1 MIDTH
6 THIYGPEFS
15 LENQPDGSM
24 QGQIE
29 TIDRALATGVDIMIL
44 PAVDRESISP
54 MKRLNALRP
63 DNTALAM
70 GLHPTEVKDNWR
82 EELHHMMSVLND
94 GSKYVAVG
102 EVGID
107 LYWDKTFESE
117 QMQVFDAQLAEAK
130 RLGLPVIIHQRNAL
144 EPVLEVLSGYPG
156 VEAVFH
162 SFGGSVADVES
173 IRWLG
178 DYYFGINGIV
188 TFKNSGLASVL
199 PAIGLDRILT
209 ETDSPY
215 LAPVPYRGRR
225 NESAYIPHIVDRIA
239 ESIEIPADNVANTTT
254 ENAIKFFRLSQS

>member
-15 LENQPDGSM
+15 LENQPDCSM

-29 TIDRALATGVDIMIL
+29 TVDRALATGVDMMIL

-156 VEAVFH
+156 VAAVFH

-173 IRWLG
+173 IRRLG

-254 ENAIKFFRLSQS
+254 ENAIKFFRLYQS

>member
-1 MIDTH
+1 
-6 THIYGPEFS
+6 
-15 LENQPDGSM
+15 M

-29 TIDRALATGVDIMIL
+29 TVDRALATGVDMMIL

-107 LYWDKTFESE
+107 
-117 QMQVFDAQLAEAK
+117 AQLAEAK

-173 IRWLG
+173 IRRLG

>member
-1 MIDTH
+1 
-6 THIYGPEFS
+6 
-15 LENQPDGSM
+15 
-24 QGQIE
+24 
-29 TIDRALATGVDIMIL
+29 
-44 PAVDRESISP
+44 
-54 MKRLNALRP
+54 
-63 DNTALAM
+63 
-70 GLHPTEVKDNWR
+70 
-82 EELHHMMSVLND
+82 
-94 GSKYVAVG
+94 
-102 EVGID
+102 
-107 LYWDKTFESE
+107 
-117 QMQVFDAQLAEAK
+117 MQVFDAQLAEAK

-144 EPVLEVLSGYPG
+144 EPVLEVLSSYPG
-156 VEAVFH
+156 VAAVFH

-173 IRWLG
+173 IRRLG

-254 ENAIKFFRLSQS
+254 ENAIKFFRLYQS